1 MKECIMTE
9 SPDEFRQRVERIDSK
24 FFEDLEKRAGPYR
37 AMAFEFDKLAV
48 DYSNKGF
55 QNLTYLNGGALVAI
69 PTAMA
74 FFKAEVAK
82 GDVLLTAGFFVAG
95 LLFVVVAQVA
105 AFFTMAKR
113 AEAQNRLHL
122 EQAHRIAA
130 LAFPHQAPANVDNLT
145 KADQEHQKANGKL
158 GCSGVWRMIGL
169 LFFSLSLFA
178 FVFGCGW
185 GANTVMAAKERSGT
199 TIDNSKE

>member
-1 MKECIMTE
+1 MTE
-9 SPDEFRQRVERIDSK
+9 SPEEFRQRVERIDSK
-24 FFEDLEKRAGPYR
+24 FFEDLEKRAGPSR
-37 AMAFEFDKLAV
+37 AMAFEFEKLAV
-48 DYSNKGF
+48 EYSNKGF

-82 GDVLLTAGFFVAG
+82 GDVLMTAGFFVAG
-95 LLFVVVAQVA
+95 LLFVVFAQVA

-130 LAFPHQAPANVDNLT
+130 LAFPHQTPANVENLT
-145 KADQEHQKANGKL
+145 KADQQHYDADGRL
-158 GCSGVWRMIGL
+158 RRSDLRRRAGL
-169 LFFSLSLFA
+169 SFFSLSLFA

-185 GANTVMAAKERSGT
+185 GGYTVMAAKERNGT
-199 TIDNSKE
+199 AIDSSRQ